1 MVLHGRLE
9 MRENVLTC
17 RQTTLFP
24 GPEPRL
30 GLQGESEQVPGPGGQ
45 FSIPREQR
53 LRGVRVASFKVG
65 GVLGETKEGVGRW

>member
-1 MVLHGRLE
+1 MVPHGRLE

-24 GPEPRL
+24 GPESRL
-30 GLQGESEQVPGPGGQ
+30 GQQEESEQVPGLVRQ
-45 FSIPREQR
+45 FSVPREQR
-53 LRGVRVASFKVG
+53 LRGVRVASFKVE

>member
-1 MVLHGRLE
+1 MVPYGRLE
-9 MRENVLTC
+9 MRENVLAC

-24 GPEPRL
+24 GPESRL
-30 GLQGESEQVPGPGGQ
+30 GQQGECELVPGLGGQ